1 MDPDSL
7 MQRVPPEWR
16 AEFRTFVNTGEA
28 REEFLDLLDSD
39 PAMQAIAEEA
49 FEMEASRFEQFASR
63 LKELEPVAAHPERA
77 PELLSSELARTVR
90 MAATLSSQ
98 EQHVIAE
105 QTANELRHSASP
117 RQRQQV
123 SSLMSQLNQALAM

>member
-1 MDPDSL
+1 MDSDSL
-7 MQRVPPEWR
+7 MQRVPTEWR

-39 PAMQAIAEEA
+39 PTMQAIAEEA

-63 LKELEPVAAHPERA
+63 LKELEPVPVHHERA

-90 MAATLSSQ
+90 MAATLS
-98 EQHVIAE
+98 EAPHVLAE

-117 RQRQQV
+117 RQREQV
-123 SSLMSQLNQALAM
+123 SSLVSQLNQALAT